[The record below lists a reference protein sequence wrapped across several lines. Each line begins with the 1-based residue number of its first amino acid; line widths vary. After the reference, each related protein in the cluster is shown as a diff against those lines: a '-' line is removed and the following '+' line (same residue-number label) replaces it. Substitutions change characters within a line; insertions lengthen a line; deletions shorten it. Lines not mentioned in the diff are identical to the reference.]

1 MRELVVSAPAGAINL
16 HLRRARPHLRRAGL
30 RLAPLLSTATNKQSP
45 ANFFLHP
52 AWSGDLRSRRLSKVQ
67 ANKVTIELT
76 GS

>member
-45 ANFFLHP
+45 ANLFFTSSL
-52 AWSGDLRSRRLSKVQ
+52 ALRLKIEKTTESSK
-67 ANKVTIELT
+67 
-76 GS
+76 